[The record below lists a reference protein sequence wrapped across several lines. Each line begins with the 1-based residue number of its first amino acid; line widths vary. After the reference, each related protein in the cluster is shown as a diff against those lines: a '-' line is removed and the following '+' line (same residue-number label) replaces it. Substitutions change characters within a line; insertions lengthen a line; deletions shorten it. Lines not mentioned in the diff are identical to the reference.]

1 MKIIGYII
9 INSSKICSLLPCLEP
24 RWVRFYSNKV
34 VKPYD
39 NSLLNKELM
48 VMEWK
53 IFIIKIMIIFFLYII
68 SIISLDIIIPIFS
81 YAFRIIMGDII
92 MCADMSGSEE
102 PLNTEDANTYIPYL
116 KEEMKDDVKVL
127 GEVCLEAANLLIG
140 GATVKTFVDA
150 ATGDIPEA
158 GAAALTAIGGI
169 TAKGLIKMGV
179 NEACRKIDK
188 IPDNHSVDEPISPGN
203 EPDSLS

>member
-1 MKIIGYII
+1 
-9 INSSKICSLLPCLEP
+9 
-24 RWVRFYSNKV
+24 
-34 VKPYD
+34 
-39 NSLLNKELM
+39 
-48 VMEWK
+48 
-53 IFIIKIMIIFFLYII
+53 
-68 SIISLDIIIPIFS
+68 
-81 YAFRIIMGDII
+81 MGDII